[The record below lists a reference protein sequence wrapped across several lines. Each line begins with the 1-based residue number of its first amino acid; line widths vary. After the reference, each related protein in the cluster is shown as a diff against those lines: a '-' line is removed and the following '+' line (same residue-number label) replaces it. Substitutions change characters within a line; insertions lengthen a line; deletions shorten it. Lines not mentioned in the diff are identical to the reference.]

1 MANKKEK
8 TKHFICIKKEEN
20 ERRTSGRG
28 ARLSYR
34 TTLDIRHQ
42 AVRERNVGP

>member
-34 TTLDIRHQ
+34 TTFPEILAR
-42 AVRERNVGP
+42 